1 MRSKA
6 LQTILVAGLIAGTLD
21 ITAAFLFSGLRAT
34 NPHSPIWVLQSVA
47 SGLLGADSFKGG
59 WASAALGAACHYLIA
74 LTAAAVFYAASR
86 KLPFLVRHAVVSG
99 LLYGIVVYSVMNF
112 VVLPLSAFPFKLSYP
127 PAVLLRSSLIIMVC
141 VGLPIALV
149 VRRRYNDPL

>member
-21 ITAAFLFSGLRAT
+21 ITAAFLLSALRAT
-34 NPHSPIWVLQSVA
+34 NPHNPIWVLQSVA
-47 SGLLGADSFKGG
+47 SGLLGADSFTGG
-59 WASAALGAACHYLIA
+59 FASAALGAACHYLIA

-86 KLPFLVRHAVVSG
+86 KLTFLVQQPVVSG

-112 VVLPLSAFPFKLSYP
+112 VVLPLSAVPFKLSYP
-127 PAVLLRSSLIIMVC
+127 PAVLLRGSLVIMIC

-149 VRRRYNDPL
+149 VRRAARPS

>member
-21 ITAAFLFSGLRAT
+21 ISAAFLFSALRAT

-86 KLPFLVRHAVVSG
+86 KLPFLVQHAVVSG

-149 VRRRYNDPL
+149 VRRASR

>member
-21 ITAAFLFSGLRAT
+21 ITAAFLLSALRAT
-34 NPHSPIWVLQSVA
+34 NPHNPIWVLQSVA
-47 SGLLGADSFKGG
+47 SGLLGADSFRGG
-59 WASAALGAACHYLIA
+59 FASAALGAACHYLIA
-74 LTAAAVFYAASR
+74 LSAAAVFYAASR
-86 KLPFLVRHAVVSG
+86 KLPFLVQHPVVSG
-99 LLYGIVVYSVMNF
+99 LAYGIVVYSVMNF

-127 PAVLLRSSLIIMVC
+127 PAVLLRSLLVIMVC

-149 VRRRYNDPL
+149 VRRASR